1 MEVATDLME
10 FEKEDRVSTKRE
22 QPDRYGGFD
31 VGFTSALPEGI
42 AACRTTSR

>member
-10 FEKEDRVSTKRE
+10 FEKEDRVSPKRG

-31 VGFTSALPEGI
+31 VSFTSAFPEGI
-42 AACRTTSR
+42 TACRTTSR